1 MNSTKSIQERFH
13 YTCIPIKS
21 NGSSKDIKLSVK
33 LSVHSN
39 RQFYI
44 CSRYVWLCR
53 LPFKN
58 VWKKT
63 AILHGHVISSS
74 GFQSGKSMATSTTNE
89 KHNIL
94 KLSEVTARF
103 SMLPTPTIN
112 TKASV
117 RQVVAKNRS
126 ANRKTEAESGITTQV
141 FSKIGGLSSWFGKE

>member
-1 MNSTKSIQERFH
+1 
-13 YTCIPIKS
+13 
-21 NGSSKDIKLSVK
+21 
-33 LSVHSN
+33 
-39 RQFYI
+39 
-44 CSRYVWLCR
+44 
-53 LPFKN
+53 
-58 VWKKT
+58 
-63 AILHGHVISSS
+63 
-74 GFQSGKSMATSTTNE
+74 MATSTTNE

>member
-1 MNSTKSIQERFH
+1 MRDTFDENFSFADFLIFYE
-13 YTCIPIKS
+13 
-21 NGSSKDIKLSVK
+21 NGL
-33 LSVHSN
+33 
-39 RQFYI
+39 
-44 CSRYVWLCR
+44 
-53 LPFKN
+53 
-58 VWKKT
+58 KKT
-63 AILHGHVISSS
+63 SILHGHVISSS

-112 TKASV
+112 TKTSV